1 MKTQRENKD
10 DKIHKLRSTN
20 KQSDLYRTCTFVRK
34 KNQFPSYD
42 GRTEKVNYKVASIQK
57 RESNSKGHQISI
69 LSIYLNFNLV

>member
-1 MKTQRENKD
+1 MTKSISCEVQ
-10 DKIHKLRSTN
+10 TN
-20 KQSDLYRTCTFVRK
+20 KVTYIEHVHLLEE